1 MPCSYG
7 YAFASEEKSAEWNET
22 VIEYLRS
29 RKALK
34 ILWLLL
40 DSRHGLKSADRQFLR
55 TLKLYVTV
63 TCLLRCKRQ
72 PPTPTQLLTRLLPVP
87 RHKVPFRIVL
97 TKGDLVHAE
106 DLVRQHS
113 MLHQELD
120 GEFAHALS
128 HGIYMVSSSTR
139 AGIDTIQREITSVAL
154 NHARKLRR
162 SAMAQSH
169 AVVAKQ
175 AAPKTPKTPPSAP
188 AAARTTNQT
197 ATKRAAKR
205 PPSPS
210 S

>member
-1 MPCSYG
+1 MERDRDRVPALTQGLEDPVAAARQPPWSQ
-7 YAFASEEKSAEWNET
+7 ER
-22 VIEYLRS
+22 RS
-29 RKALK
+29 PVPSHSQAVR
-34 ILWLLL
+34 
-40 DSRHGLKSADRQFLR
+40 D
-55 TLKLYVTV
+55 VM
-63 TCLLRCKRQ
+63 CLLRCKRQ

-175 AAPKTPKTPPSAP
+175 AAPKTPKTPPTAP